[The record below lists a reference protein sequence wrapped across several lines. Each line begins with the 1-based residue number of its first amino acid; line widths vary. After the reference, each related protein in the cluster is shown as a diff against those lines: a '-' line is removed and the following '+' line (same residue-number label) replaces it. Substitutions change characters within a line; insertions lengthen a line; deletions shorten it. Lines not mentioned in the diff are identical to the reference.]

1 MKKLLFIMLTLLTVT
16 ASAQKTTIYV
26 DVTYSRMKERITED
40 NCFIEKE
47 SNHEGER
54 VVHIRNNEYGDEL
67 LSLTFYTGEVC
78 TSQGI
83 LMYNMNVINEQ
94 VKLYNESFVTLSK
107 DSWRVYVKGKS
118 YICNLKTLK
127 DNTFYFHWLPEN

>member
-1 MKKLLFIMLTLLTVT
+1 MKKLLFTMLTLLTVT
-16 ASAQKTTIYV
+16 ASAQKNTIYI
-26 DVTYSRMKERITED
+26 DVTYSRMKERVAED

-47 SNHEGER
+47 SNHDGER
-54 VVHIRNNEYGDEL
+54 VVHIRNNEYGDDL

-94 VKLYNESFVTLSK
+94 VKLYNQNFVTLSK